1 MFGIIVSATLFLDWW
16 SEINAAETQRA
27 AEKHEPESFSP
38 ASGPSALNALPV
50 ANAADAT
57 EKAIW
62 CPDNGD
68 GTYKNPII
76 FADYSDPDVIRVG
89 DDFYLTASS
98 FSCFPGL
105 PVLHSK
111 DLVNWTIIGHA
122 INKHPVAE
130 QFAAPF
136 HGGGMW
142 APAIRYHD
150 GAFYIFVGD
159 PDNGIYMV
167 KAKNPAGPWD
177 PPGTGQA
184 GQRLDRHL
192 PILGRR
198 RPGLSGPCLCRLARG
213 HQQHT
218 AHQPHE
224 PGRHKTAGRG
234 QAGGRWH
241 RRPISHH

>member
-142 APAIRYHD
+142 APAIRFHD

-177 PPGTGQA
+177 PPVLVKKAKGWIDTCPFWDDDGQA
-184 GQRLDRHL
+184 YLVHAFAGS
-192 PILGRR
+192 RR
-198 RPGLSGPCLCRLARG
+198 V
-213 HQQHT
+213 
-218 AHQPHE
+218 
-224 PGRHKTAGRG
+224 
-234 QAGGRWH
+234 
-241 RRPISHH
+241 